1 LDFSGNA
8 ESVQVYRPAVF
19 VAWKVRPSSL
29 LAESQVPAESVV
41 QRMDSQVIVRHG
53 ANVARAGLSLRL

>member
-1 LDFSGNA
+1 
-8 ESVQVYRPAVF
+8 VF

-29 LAESQVPAESVV
+29 LAESQIPAEAVV